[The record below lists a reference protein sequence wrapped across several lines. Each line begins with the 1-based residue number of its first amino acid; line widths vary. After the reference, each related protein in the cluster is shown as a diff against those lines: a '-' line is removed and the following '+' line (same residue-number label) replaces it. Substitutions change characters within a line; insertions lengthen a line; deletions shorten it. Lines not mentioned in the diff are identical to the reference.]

1 MDVKRFMDE
10 KRTAQT
16 YNQENRDAIIEQTGK
31 DNTDYFW
38 SVANQATLDL
48 MGVGEAEAERD
59 AVIVADSL
67 EELANAMEVDVEGL
81 TETVEN

>member
-1 MDVKRFMDE
+1 MEVKRFMDE

-81 TETVEN
+81 TATVEN

>member
-81 TETVEN
+81 TATVEN